1 MDKNGNDT
9 TKQAPE
15 HDITHIKRFDD
26 NAGKQGVVGIVE
38 IDGCQ
43 YIYKISQYMN
53 HLTNHE
59 SLVMNGLTEL
69 LEFCPHFC
77 RIFKTQT
84 CAIHP
89 KFRNPSQNPFEPSD
103 RPVQLDVLFMEYVE
117 GSNDLLS
124 LIENPE
130 IPVTHIISCIKQ
142 VLVSIIIAQREKR
155 FVHYDLHSMNV
166 LIKPCDK
173 DDVYLYIL
181 DKENV
186 VSIPTYGY
194 HAVIID
200 YGFSYS
206 DDMNNNPSYL
216 SLAYTNAGYMSP
228 GYDPIA
234 DTKIFLVS
242 LSDDFKS
249 SRKEADAKR
258 FRNISKNIFKKL
270 HIDWRSGW
278 DKYDSSPILDQL
290 LKYIESVDES
300 SLLFKHYSHLC
311 LDMLQSL
318 ITLPFQPSVTGTL
331 KELRRSYKI
340 FVHEFTKIE
349 TEISNSFYSLYIFR
363 QMIDTVRGLR
373 GKYMDVHSRINTVRF
388 FKNEMFN
395 QIDSVVKFCTLKT
408 VNFEKLLCSL
418 FVFQEQLEYQL
429 YHMLN
434 RHMKQKFK
442 EYSRMEVQN
451 IEHMYGIIDINFQDD
466 YVFTDK
472 TIVHVW
478 DAVDKMSEEIDAV
491 ELVCLEEINE
501 MEPVFRGLYMYSKLL
516 EGAVEESVSDETVP
530 EDTVPEDTVPE
541 DTVPDEDK
549 TI

>member
-1 MDKNGNDT
+1 MDKNGDDSI
-9 TKQAPE
+9 KQVLE
-15 HDITHIKRFDD
+15 QDIKHIKRFDD

-38 IDGCQ
+38 IDNCQ

-59 SLVMNGLTEL
+59 SLVMTGLSEL

-77 RIFKTQT
+77 KIFKTQC

-89 KFRNPSQNPFEPSD
+89 KFRNESQNPFEQSD
-103 RPVQLDVLFMEYVE
+103 RPVQLDVLFMEYIE
-117 GSNDLLS
+117 GSNDLLN
-124 LIENPE
+124 LIENPD
-130 IPVTHIISCIKQ
+130 IPMTHIISCIKQ
-142 VLVSIIIAQREKR
+142 VLLSIIIAQRMKR

-166 LIKPCDK
+166 LIKPCGK

-181 DKENV
+181 DRDNV
-186 VSIPTYGY
+186 VYVPTYGK
-194 HAVIID
+194 HAIIID

-206 DDMNNNPSYL
+206 NDMNNNPSYL

-242 LSDDFKS
+242 LSDDFRS
-249 SRKEADAKR
+249 SRKDVDAKR
-258 FRNISKNIFKKL
+258 FRNTTKNIFKKL
-270 HIDWRSGW
+270 DIDWRSGW
-278 DKYDSSPILDQL
+278 DKYDHSPILDQL
-290 LKYIESVDES
+290 LKYIENVDES
-300 SLLFKHYSHLC
+300 SLLFKNYSHLC

-318 ITLPFQPSVTGTL
+318 IMLPFQPSVNGTL

-340 FVHEFTKIE
+340 FVNEFAKIE
-349 TEISNSFYSLYIFR
+349 AEISNSFYSLYIFR
-363 QMIDTVRGLR
+363 RMIDMVRDLR
-373 GKYMDVHSRINTVRF
+373 EKYMDVHSRINTVRF
-388 FKNEMFN
+388 FKNEMFT

-408 VNFEKLLCSL
+408 VNFEKLMCSL

-434 RHMKQKFK
+434 RNMKQKFK
-442 EYSRMEVQN
+442 EYSKMDVQN

-466 YVFTDK
+466 YVFTDE
-472 TIVHVW
+472 TVVHVW

-491 ELVCLEEINE
+491 DLVCLEEINRID
-501 MEPVFRGLYMYSKLL
+501 PVSRGLYMYSKLL
-516 EGAVEESVSDETVP
+516 EAADKEEA
-530 EDTVPEDTVPE
+530 
-541 DTVPDEDK
+541 VPDEEEAVPDDDK
-549 TI
+549 NHLN